1 MLRKR
6 TCLKFNKKKEHALY
20 QFLRFLKLGMI
31 LLLIGGVIDK
41 INNMIKFYH
50 QKRNSR

>member
-20 QFLRFLKLGMI
+20 QFLRFLKLGKI
-31 LLLIGGVIDK
+31 LLLIGGVID
-41 INNMIKFYH
+41 NMIQTYH
-50 QKRNSR
+50 QKRNSL